1 MFRECPS
8 HAAWAGPRGGG
19 APVVL
24 GGGPGGGKVSLPPR
38 HSAGTQPAPTSP
50 RKASSPLQQTCDS
63 RDVSAGVWGWGGGG
77 AWRERPGGLLAWRA
91 SGLASEKCG
100 DFSGTSGTW
109 PLPSTS
115 TWLSTAAGQGRFCDL
130 PEREARSGLRGKG
143 QGTQAFLCGGNRCG
157 EGGCGKNWKVLER
170 QAPQQAPTLGIR
182 GSEAAGG
189 EWGPRAPPW
198 MMGFRRGRE

>member
-1 MFRECPS
+1 MGPLWCSEEAPEEARS
-8 HAAWAGPRGGG
+8 HSLPGT
-19 APVVL
+19 VL
-24 GGGPGGGKVSLPPR
+24 GRSPHRPPPGKPPPPC
-38 HSAGTQPAPTSP
+38 SKPVTAGTSLL
-50 RKASSPLQQTCDS
+50 ASGDG
-63 RDVSAGVWGWGGGG
+63 AGAR

-91 SGLASEKCG
+91 SGLALEKCG

-115 TWLSTAAGQGRFCDL
+115 TWLSTAAGQGGFCDL

-157 EGGCGKNWKVLER
+157 EGGCGKNWKVLET
-170 QAPQQAPTLGIR
+170 QAPQQAPTSGIR

-189 EWGPRAPPW
+189 EWAPRALPW